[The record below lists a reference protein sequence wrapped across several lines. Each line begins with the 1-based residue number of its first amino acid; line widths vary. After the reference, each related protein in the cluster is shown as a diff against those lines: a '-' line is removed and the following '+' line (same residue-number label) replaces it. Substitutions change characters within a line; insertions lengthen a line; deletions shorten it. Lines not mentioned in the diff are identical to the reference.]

1 MRRAAFLLVILV
13 LAISILGPKTALA
26 QPSAG
31 ATWSSDII
39 YFNLSTITSSTG
51 YENLTLAFNNN
62 GTPIPVNTDKIS
74 YQYYSNTILAGH
86 IGQNF
91 AGSAVLSAEVPVVA
105 VYKQVSSS
113 SNPYSP
119 ILYSSFTADQ
129 AGNGIFYI
137 PSVQRNPAFV
147 SQVGIQNVEAVPLDL
162 TLNFYAVGSSTP
174 TFTALKAA
182 VPSQS
187 SYVFKLSDLP
197 NCPMTFNG
205 SLVITATPSTPGSST
220 TANIVAVVQEVQS
233 NGRQAYAYEGSASGG
248 SPIYMPSAMCNVGKT
263 QQTTYYAIQNAGG
276 TAGTA
281 TISYYDGLGKPV
293 ANMTTA
299 SIPPNSKISVSSC
312 DKAVVANTSGKSVL
326 SAVITGNGTVLV
338 AMGKVQSTDGLM
350 TAFLGSQQPS
360 TARSDGKYHVA
371 LPYVEW
377 SNTTLGFRSYI
388 AVMNVSGAPE
398 TGITVNY
405 YRRTKQ
411 GPQPSSITLA
421 GTTTSL
427 AANAKRNTEPDP
439 VPNTLDGSKS
449 FLGAAEVI
457 SDQPIVVIVRVQRGV
472 SGIPGV
478 TTLGEDY
485 SGINVPKDPG

>member
-1 MRRAAFLLVILV
+1 MRRAAFLIIILV
-13 LAISILGPKTALA
+13 LAIGILGPETARA

-39 YFNLSTITSSTG
+39 YFNLSSIPSG
-51 YENLTLAFNNN
+51 YKNLTIAFNNN
-62 GTPIPVNTDKIS
+62 GTTIPGKTDKIS
-74 YQYYSNTILAGH
+74 YQYFSNTILAGA

-174 TFTALKAA
+174 AFTATKAA

-187 SYVFKLSDLP
+187 SYVFKLSDLS
-197 NCPMTFNG
+197 NCPLTFNG

-233 NGRQAYAYEGSASGG
+233 NGRQAYASEGAASGAG
-248 SPIYMPSAMCNVGKT
+248 TIYMPSAMCNVGKT
-263 QQTTYYAIQNAGG
+263 QQTTFYAIQNAG
-276 TAGTA
+276 ASDGTA
-281 TISYYDGLGKPV
+281 TITYYDGLGNTV
-293 ANMTTA
+293 ANMTTGT
-299 SIPPNSKISVSSC
+299 IHPNSKVSVSTC

-326 SAVITGNGTVLV
+326 SAVITGNGIVLV

-350 TAFLGSQQPS
+350 TAFLGFQQPT
-360 TARSDGKYHVA
+360 TARGDGSYHVA

-377 SNTTLGFRSYI
+377 SNSTLGFHTYI
-388 AVMNVSGAPE
+388 AVMNASGAPE
-398 TGITVNY
+398 TNITVNY
-405 YRRTKQ
+405 YPRNGAKAPVGKAQ
-411 GPQPSSITLA
+411 ILA
-421 GTTTSL
+421 NSAMPL
-427 AANAKRNTEPDP
+427 AANAKRNSEPDQ
-439 VPNTLDGSKS
+439 VNGALNGSKS
-449 FLGAAEVI
+449 FLGAVEVV
-457 SDQPIVVIVRVQRGV
+457 SDQPVVVIVRVQRGV